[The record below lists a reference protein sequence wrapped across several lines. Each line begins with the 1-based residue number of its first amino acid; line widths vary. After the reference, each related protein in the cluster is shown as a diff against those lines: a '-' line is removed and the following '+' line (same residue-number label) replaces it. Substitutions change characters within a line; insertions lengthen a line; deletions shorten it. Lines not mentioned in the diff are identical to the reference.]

1 MFADRKWWWLGWLF
15 QTKRL
20 KCLRT
25 TNLWSRQTG
34 WLAFREDESS
44 LVFSSSLRLINRRE
58 PYMMYASYLK
68 MLRYNYM
75 FFDTTESALRLSL
88 SPVVIKDEIFTLVS
102 FQDRERE
109 WPLIRDDEASPA
121 QDGSVYWV
129 VSDVCSSTF
138 VSGFYQ
144 NIASDN
150 VNAVHNSFSLIS
162 LCSSIFSPFLAYWNV
177 WFPQYV
183 YVPTS
188 MWVFMHINL
197 YVGPSLSAFV
207 HLNNSLWSSVVSTD
221 LVTLGSTCSLELF
234 QNQNMSRLEGIMR
247 SQVFKAD
254 RTASNFLSSKELCTK
269 LLSFILNFLFALPE
283 DFIVGLCWISW

>member
-1 MFADRKWWWLGWLF
+1 MTLG
-15 QTKRL
+15 
-20 KCLRT
+20 
-25 TNLWSRQTG
+25 
-34 WLAFREDESS
+34 
-44 LVFSSSLRLINRRE
+44 
-58 PYMMYASYLK
+58 
-68 MLRYNYM
+68 
-75 FFDTTESALRLSL
+75 LRLSL

-150 VNAVHNSFSLIS
+150 VNAVDAVHNSFSLIS
-162 LCSSIFSPFLAYWNV
+162 LCSSIFFSFLAYWNV

-188 MWVFMHINL
+188 MWAFMHINL